1 MNLTLGKKIGM
12 GFGILIVIAMILGGI
27 AVVNMN
33 KVTGE
38 SEKLANEYV
47 PEVDVGAKLRG
58 AANRIM
64 YDMRGYGFTE
74 NDTYFKA
81 AQKELDALKAGMKEG
96 RSLAS
101 EAVHLRQLSPN
112 LDKIEN
118 AMAEYENAM
127 QLTSSQA
134 AELERYRNQLDEHA
148 ATYMKASVDFIEG
161 QNKAFD
167 QDLAE
172 RRKKV
177 ELAQDL
183 VNLGTSTRVQNFK
196 AQADNDMVLMAKA
209 VERLDGVDG
218 ILDEM
223 KRITRDAEDLRRMK
237 AIAESADGYQ
247 KAMQGYMQ
255 AAQSGA
261 ATGDFRRQMDENAGN
276 YVKNCDDFLNGQQE
290 KLAIDMQERH
300 EKITLSNDIIDLGND
315 TRIKAFKAQATRD
328 PGLMEEAEKNFA
340 KMDKKFEDLRNI
352 TRLAA
357 DIEKIDNVQQAAAG
371 YGQAMDG
378 FLKNWKGL
386 QALGRT
392 RDNLG
397 NSVIG
402 ACRKLADAGLG
413 QTQGIANEAMS
424 ALKSASGIMVGGLA
438 VALIVGVLVAFFL
451 TRSITAPVNRIIS
464 GMNEGSEQVASASNQ
479 VSSASQSLAEG
490 ASEQASSLEETS
502 SSLEEMAAQTRQNA
516 DNAEQADGA
525 VKDTAKMV
533 ESGVESMQRMN
544 TAINEIKESSNET
557 SKIIKTI
564 DDIAFQTNLL
574 ALNAAVE
581 AARAGEAGKGFAV
594 VAEEVRNLAQRS
606 AEAAQNTSQLIE
618 KSQENAGNGV
628 SVADEVA
635 KQLESIQ
642 ESSKKVTTLIGEIS
656 AASKEQAQGLDQ
668 VNTAVSEMDKVV
680 QQNAADSEESAS
692 AAEELSSQASEMEK
706 MVAELTDLVGGA
718 GQGDGRTEGG
728 SAKKIGS
735 AAGLTSR
742 LAHNKEKKSA
752 GSDKQAKGAA
762 SKSGQKSDQ
771 VIPLDDKEFQD
782 F

>member
-1 MNLTLGKKIGM
+1 VKLTLGKKISL
-12 GFGILIVIAMILGGI
+12 GFAGLIVIAMVLGAV

-38 SEKLANEYV
+38 SEKLAVEYV
-47 PEVDVGAKLRG
+47 PEVDVGAKIRG

-74 NDTYFKA
+74 NDTYFKQ
-81 AQKELDALKAGMKEG
+81 AQKELEALKTGVKEG

-101 EAVHLRQLSPN
+101 KAVHLRQLSPN

-127 QLTSSQA
+127 QQTSAQTAS
-134 AELERYRNQLDEHA
+134 LEKFRNRLDENA
-148 ATYMKASVDFIEG
+148 ATYMKQSAQFIEG
-161 QNKAFD
+161 QNKAFAR
-167 QDLAE
+167 DLAE
-172 RRKKV
+172 RQKKI
-177 ELAQDL
+177 ELAQQL
-183 VNLGTSTRVQNFK
+183 VNLGTSARVQNFK
-196 AQADNDMVLMAKA
+196 AQTDNDMALMARA
-209 VERLDGVDG
+209 AERLDAVDG
-218 ILDEM
+218 ILNKME
-223 KRITRDAEDLRRMK
+223 KITRDAEDIRRME

-247 KAMQGYMQ
+247 QAMQGYMQ

-261 ATGDFRRQMDENAGN
+261 ATGDFRRRMDENAGH
-276 YVKNCDDFLNGQQE
+276 YVQNCDDFLNGQQE
-290 KLAIDMQERH
+290 KLTIDMQERH
-300 EKITLSNDIIDLGND
+300 EKITLANDIIDLGND
-315 TRIKAFKAQATRD
+315 TRIKAFKSQATRD
-328 PGLMEEAEKNFA
+328 PALMQQAQKNFA
-340 KMDKKFEDLRNI
+340 QMDQKFEDLRKI
-352 TRLAA
+352 TRLEV
-357 DIEKIDNVQQAAAG
+357 DLDRIDSVQQAAAG
-371 YGQAMDG
+371 YGQAMAG
-378 FLKNWKGL
+378 FLKNWKEL
-386 QALGRT
+386 QALGKT

-397 NSVIG
+397 NTMIA
-402 ACRKLADAGLG
+402 ACRQLADAGLG
-413 QTQGIANEAMS
+413 ETQEIAGEAMS

-438 VALIVGVLVAFFL
+438 IALIVGVLLAFFL
-451 TRSITAPVNRIIS
+451 TRSITGPINRIIS

-635 KQLESIQ
+635 RQLESIQ

-706 MVAELTDLVGGA
+706 MVAELTDLVGGS
-718 GQGDGRTEGG
+718 GQGEGSSDRSG
-728 SAKKIGS
+728 PKSNQK
-735 AAGLTSR
+735 AAGLAGR
-742 LAHNKEKKSA
+742 LAHNKETKTA
-752 GSDKQAKGAA
+752 GSHQQATG
-762 SKSGQKSDQ
+762 STRKSSQSAEQ
-771 VIPLDDKEFQD
+771 VIPLDDKEFKD